1 MWVSHAI
8 ITTDAWNHAVTGE
21 KGKLVDLKKFILLF
35 LPTLAVSNFVT

>member
-21 KGKLVDLKKFILLF
+21 KGKLVDLKNLF
-35 LPTLAVSNFVT
+35 FFFFLRWQ